1 LELKWN
7 GDLDT
12 MRSYEGIA
20 CSLDSPGH
28 KALVQAVRE
37 TNGEAK
43 PFSVNGSLPLV
54 KQMQRAGFDLQ
65 LCGFGLMSVYHGIDE
80 YCTLSGMQ
88 SAYQVLLRVICLLE
102 ANV

>member
-1 LELKWN
+1 MGLSWK
-7 GDLDT
+7 GDIDT

-28 KALVQAVRE
+28 KALVQSVRE
-37 TNGEAK
+37 TLGDVK

-54 KQMQRAGFDLQ
+54 KAMQKSGFDLQ

-80 YCTLSGMQ
+80 YCTLTDMKNG
-88 SAYQVLLRVICLLE
+88 YQIMLRVLFLLE
-102 ANV
+102 ANA